1 MRVAGERN
9 GDGEKD
15 RLGRGTEEGE
25 QRGERRKRRRRTR
38 KRTEWGKGVV
48 SRRKV
53 LIWLLAHVAA
63 HWYMYTVFIVTFAL
77 RHIHPLRPP

>member
-1 MRVAGERN
+1 MAGERRRVSK
-9 GDGEKD
+9 GVREG
-15 RLGRGTEEGE
+15 GE
-25 QRGERRKRRRRTR
+25 QRRNRRRRTR

-53 LIWLLAHVAA
+53 LIWLLAHVAV

>member
-1 MRVAGERN
+1 MERRIGMAGERRRVSK
-9 GDGEKD
+9 GVREGGEK
-15 RLGRGTEEGE
+15 
-25 QRGERRKRRRRTR
+25 RRKRRRRTR